1 MITIMKANEMMPSC
15 AIENC
20 TPVVLA
26 IMKVAVA
33 VPGPPSTRA
42 KVPMNSATSLR
53 ESVTSAMA
61 APTAPPGQP
70 WTSPPLGEENLENVF
85 GRAER
90 CFAEVSALPGPVS
103 IAIAAPIGTWH
114 AGASGTAGGRP
125 GVPARQ
131 LVDRT
136 VDPTVRALLACLPG
150 VAFPGF
156 RAARCGR
163 RGRG

>member
-1 MITIMKANEMMPSC
+1 
-15 AIENC
+15 
-20 TPVVLA
+20 
-26 IMKVAVA
+26 
-33 VPGPPSTRA
+33 
-42 KVPMNSATSLR
+42 
-53 ESVTSAMA
+53 
-61 APTAPPGQP
+61 
-70 WTSPPLGEENLENVF
+70 LGEENLENVF

-163 RGRG
+163 RGRGWTRAGTAAHLDGAGAPGGVGRPGQVVAPASFGHRADRATGRCSD